1 MVSKWVATPSLDSFF
16 KRYTQLQCI
25 IQCTMQIPMRY
36 VLINSQHWD
45 TSLLFVYFHKH
56 LKRNLRSKIKFSD
69 RFECVWS
76 SSGSFKEDSW
86 RLHNCLTWAVECLT
100 QLGMSF
106 FFFLVGWYH
115 CFNTTVYTH
124 DLWFPAPLARGLL
137 LTLVTGEG
145 NTPIIKNVVNI
156 VFWVTLCANTTCFM
170 R

>member
-1 MVSKWVATPSLDSFF
+1 MVSKWVATPSLDSFL

-45 TSLLFVYFHKH
+45 TSLLFAYFHKH

-106 FFFLVGWYH
+106 FFFGWLVSLFQHNSLYSRSLVSRSSCKRPIVDVSNWRGKYTDHKERCEH
-115 CFNTTVYTH
+115 CVLSH
-124 DLWFPAPLARGLL
+124 
-137 LTLVTGEG
+137 
-145 NTPIIKNVVNI
+145 I
-156 VFWVTLCANTTCFM
+156 V